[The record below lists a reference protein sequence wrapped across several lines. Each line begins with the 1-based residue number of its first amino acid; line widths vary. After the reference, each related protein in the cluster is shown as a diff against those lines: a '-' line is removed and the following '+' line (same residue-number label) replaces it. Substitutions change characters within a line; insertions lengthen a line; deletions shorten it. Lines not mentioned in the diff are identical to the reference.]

1 MDMKTEQ
8 LQKEIY
14 EAPAIEVIDI
24 EVEQNIMGG
33 SYRDLNKNVKVD
45 GIEGF
50 DGYGGSEDW

>member
-24 EVEQNIMGG
+24 EVEQNIMAGSPGG
-33 SYRDLNKNVKVD
+33 TD
-45 GIEGF
+45 GM
-50 DGYGGSEDW
+50 DWDEY